1 MNTTSYIETLHVGP
15 SAMNLYRSIPDGS
28 GPFPALVVIMNAFG
42 VAEFTKTMCDRFA
55 SEGFLAV
62 APDLF
67 HTISDEMVHL
77 EGKTK
82 RELLDDT
89 QIILDVEATVR
100 SLQKDPLVQSN
111 KIGIT
116 GFCCGG
122 RIAWLMSAVS
132 DAFCASVPFYGGN
145 LFVPWGTG
153 KLSPFEM
160 TNDINCPMMFHFG
173 ENDDNPS
180 QSDML
185 ILDKELTRLRKDYR
199 FYCYP
204 DAGHAFMDFGDRVRY
219 NQRASEMSWPRTMDF
234 LNEHLKN

>member
-1 MNTTSYIETLHVGP
+1 MSGFIEQVELDSGRMDIYKSVPVGE
-15 SAMNLYRSIPDGS
+15 
-28 GPFPALVVIMNAFG
+28 GPFPSLVVIMNAFG
-42 VAEFTKTMCDRFA
+42 VAEFTKGMCDRFA
-55 SEGFLAV
+55 DEGFLAV

-67 HTISDEMVHL
+67 HSISDQMADSQ
-77 EGKTK
+77 GKTK

-89 QIILDVEATVR
+89 QI
-100 SLQKDPLVQSN
+100 
-111 KIGIT
+111 
-116 GFCCGG
+116 
-122 RIAWLMSAVS
+122 
-132 DAFCASVPFYGGN
+132 
-145 LFVPWGTG
+145 
-153 KLSPFEM
+153 
-160 TNDINCPMMFHFG
+160 PMMFHFG

-234 LNEHLKN
+234 LNEHLNN

>member
-1 MNTTSYIETLHVGP
+1 MNTTSYIETLHVGQ

-55 SEGFLAV
+55 NEGFLAV

-116 GFCCGG
+116 GFC
-122 RIAWLMSAVS
+122 S
-132 DAFCASVPFYGGN
+132 
-145 LFVPWGTG
+145 
-153 KLSPFEM
+153 
-160 TNDINCPMMFHFG
+160 
-173 ENDDNPS
+173 
-180 QSDML
+180 
-185 ILDKELTRLRKDYR
+185 
-199 FYCYP
+199 
-204 DAGHAFMDFGDRVRY
+204 
-219 NQRASEMSWPRTMDF
+219 
-234 LNEHLKN
+234 

>member
-1 MNTTSYIETLHVGP
+1 MSGFIEQVELDSGRMDIYKSVPVGE
-15 SAMNLYRSIPDGS
+15 
-28 GPFPALVVIMNAFG
+28 GPFPSLVVIMNAFG
-42 VAEFTKTMCDRFA
+42 VAEFTKGMCDRFA
-55 SEGFLAV
+55 DEGFLAV

-67 HTISDEMVHL
+67 HSISDQMADSQ
-77 EGKTK
+77 GKTK

-89 QIILDVEATVR
+89 QIIIDVGAAVEF
-100 SLQKDPLVQSN
+100 LEKDPLAQPN
-111 KIGIT
+111 KVGIT

-132 DAFCASVPFYGGN
+132 DAFCVSVPFYGGN

-153 KLSPFEM
+153 KLSPFELAD
-160 TNDINCPMMFHFG
+160 NINCPMMFHFG

-219 NQRASEMSWPRTMDF
+219 NQRASEMSWPRTMEF